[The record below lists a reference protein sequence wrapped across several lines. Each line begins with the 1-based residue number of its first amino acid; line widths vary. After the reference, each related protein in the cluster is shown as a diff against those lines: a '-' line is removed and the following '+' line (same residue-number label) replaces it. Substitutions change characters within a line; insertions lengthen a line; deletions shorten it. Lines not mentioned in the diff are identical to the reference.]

1 MNLAPAVVVPLATA
15 EMPMLEPERADNRF
29 VLFVGRIVPRK
40 GARWFVENVLPL
52 LPADIQLYVVGKP
65 WDREETEA
73 LKRDRR
79 VRLFGY
85 VPDDEL
91 AQLKRRCLA
100 MIMPNIRSRDSTD
113 VEGFGIVAVEAA
125 AQGIPIVVANIE
137 GLSDAVR
144 DRETGFLVESGDAE
158 AWRKKIVELAAWSDE
173 TRRAFAAEAHR
184 GVARHYSW
192 GRVAD
197 DTVAIYRRRT

>member
-1 MNLAPAVVVPLATA
+1 
-15 EMPMLEPERADNRF
+15 
-29 VLFVGRIVPRK
+29 
-40 GARWFVENVLPL
+40 
-52 LPADIQLYVVGKP
+52 
-65 WDREETEA
+65 
-73 LKRDRR
+73 
-79 VRLFGY
+79 
-85 VPDDEL
+85 
-91 AQLKRRCLA
+91 